1 MCFSATA
8 SFAAAAGLVPLGA
21 AAVGLCRRRDRDELL
36 PLAEL
41 PLFFAAQQAIEGLVW
56 LGLADDAPAAA
67 APRLAAL
74 AYLFFAFAFWP
85 GWIPFLALRLWR
97 GSAGWRQRSLLL
109 LQALGLV
116 LALLLWLP
124 LALQPERV
132 APAVLD
138 GSIDYGTTL
147 LLNGGLLVYGRYLY
161 AAVIGLPLLLLPSA
175 RLRGF
180 GIALLASGAAA
191 DWFYRQTFASV
202 WCYFSAVLSA
212 LCIWIVWAETADQA
226 TSRSLSAADSAEG

>member
-8 SFAAAAGLVPLGA
+8 SFAATAGLVPLGA
-21 AAVGLCRRRDRDELL
+21 VAVGLCGRRGRNELL

-56 LGLADDAPAAA
+56 LGLAGDAPAVA

-85 GWIPFLALRLWR
+85 GWIPFLALHLWR
-97 GSAGWRQRSLLL
+97 GPAGWRRRILLI
-109 LQALGLV
+109 LQALGLLPAV
-116 LALLLWLP
+116 LLWLP
-124 LALQPERV
+124 LALQPDRV
-132 APAVLD
+132 EPVLLQ

-147 LLNGGLLVYGRYLY
+147 LLSGGPLVYGRYLY
-161 AAVIGLPLLLLPSA
+161 AAVIGLPLLLLPSV

-180 GIALLASGAAA
+180 GIALLASGVAA
-191 DWFYRQTFASV
+191 DWYYRATFTSV

-212 LCIWIVWAETADQA
+212 LIVWIVWAETADQA
-226 TSRSLSAADSAEG
+226 ASRSLPAAESAEG